1 MKKLC
6 LILSAIICLTAA
18 IGCFPASAAA
28 TDDDKTLT
36 LEEAKALALENDVQF
51 NLQQGYIQNASE
63 NYEEVYDNNSG
74 SDKSNYSN
82 VAERAKAE
90 VSRKMSIENAASSV
104 RKAVFARND
113 LKRESDYTVTVAYYG
128 AVNALLDQENS
139 DLEKALTLKKL
150 DTAKIKYSLQLIK
163 KSELSDAEKAYD
175 TAVKECDNA
184 FKEVQKSFVELSNSI
199 GKNLDVFN
207 DKLDMSVTI
216 PDINALDM
224 NKIKEDYMKNNS
236 SFYSAKESYDLA
248 EYQLQLTEDKFDY
261 YYKRLPNRT
270 TAIEDKLEDMLEDAQ
285 REFDD
290 AKYSYVQKENDL
302 DATLN
307 NQYISINKS
316 YDSYKELLE
325 DLEDEKQ
332 TLETDKVK
340 YRMGLATKT
349 DLESDEAAL
358 AKLENQI
365 QAAIADLTVEYVNMT
380 QYSLQNEE

>member
-1 MKKLC
+1 MRKLC
-6 LILSAIICLTAA
+6 FVLSAIICLTAA
-18 IGCFPASAAA
+18 IGWFPASAAA
-28 TDDDKTLT
+28 ADDKILT
-36 LEEAKALALENDVQF
+36 LEEAKSLALENDVQF

-74 SDKSNYSN
+74 SDKSKYSN
-82 VAERAKAE
+82 IAERAKAE
-90 VSRKMSIENAASSV
+90 VSRKMSIEKAASSV

-113 LKRESDYTVTVAYYG
+113 LKRESDYTVTAAYYG
-128 AVNALLDQENS
+128 AINALLAQENTE
-139 DLEKALTLKKL
+139 LEKTLSQKKL

-163 KSELSDAEKAYD
+163 KSELTDAEKAYD

-199 GKNLDVFN
+199 GKNLDIYN
-207 DKLDMSVTI
+207 DKLDMTVTL
-216 PDINALDM
+216 PDIGSLDM

-236 SFYSAKESYDLA
+236 GFYSAKETYDLA

-270 TAIEDKLEDMLEDAQ
+270 TALEDKLEDMLEDAQ
-285 REFDD
+285 REYDD
-290 AKYSYVQKENDL
+290 AKYSYVHKENDL

-316 YDSYKELLE
+316 YDSYKELLK
-325 DLEDEKQ
+325 DLEEEKL
-332 TLETDKVK
+332 TLETDRIK
-340 YRMGLATKT
+340 YGMGLATKT
-349 DLESDEAAL
+349 DLEADEAAL

-365 QAAIADLTVEYVNMT
+365 QAAIAGLNTEYIEMT
-380 QYSLQNEE
+380 QYSTSE

>member
-6 LILSAIICLTAA
+6 FILSAIICLTAA
-18 IGCFPASAAA
+18 IGWFPASAAA
-28 TDDDKTLT
+28 ADDKILT
-36 LEEAKALALENDVQF
+36 LEEAKALALENDVQY

-63 NYEEVYDNNSG
+63 SYEEVYDNNSS

-82 VAERAKAE
+82 IAERAKAE
-90 VSRKMSIENAASSV
+90 VSRKMSIEKAASSV

-113 LKRESDYTVTVAYYG
+113 LKRESDYSVTVAYYG
-128 AVNALLDQENS
+128 ALNALLGQENAE
-139 DLEKALTLKKL
+139 LEKALSQKKL
-150 DTAKIKYSLQLIK
+150 ETAKIKYSLQLIK
-163 KSELSDAEKAYD
+163 KSELADAEKAYD
-175 TAVKECDNA
+175 TAVYECDNA

-199 GKNLDVFN
+199 GKNLDIYN
-207 DKLDMSVTI
+207 DKLDMTVTI
-216 PDINALDM
+216 PDISSLDM

-236 SFYSAKESYDLA
+236 GFYSAKETYDLA

-270 TAIEDKLEDMLEDAQ
+270 TALEDKLKDMLEDAQ

-290 AKYSYVQKENDL
+290 AKYSYVQKENEL

-316 YDSYKELLE
+316 LASYEELLK
-325 DLEDEKQ
+325 DLEEEKQ
-332 TLETDKVK
+332 TLETDRIK
-340 YRMGLATKT
+340 YQMRLVTKT

-358 AKLENQI
+358 GKLENQI
-365 QAAIADLTVEYVNMT
+365 QAAIADLIVEYAGMT
-380 QYSLQNEE
+380 QYSISE